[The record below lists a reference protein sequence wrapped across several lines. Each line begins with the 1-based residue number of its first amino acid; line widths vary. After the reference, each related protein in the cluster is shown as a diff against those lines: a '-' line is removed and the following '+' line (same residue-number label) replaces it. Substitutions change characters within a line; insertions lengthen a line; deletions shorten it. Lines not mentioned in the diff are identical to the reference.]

1 MVKLDRV
8 EHTITLSEG
17 VTADIADS
25 ILTISKESKSLSREF
40 VSDRV
45 ELFKD
50 GGGLIVRC
58 NLPRRSEKALAGT
71 WAAHIRNMN
80 KGVSDGFTYKMKVVY
95 SHFPMS
101 LKVEGSQ
108 LVVNNYF
115 GEKVPRR
122 ANILEGVTVT
132 PKGKSDVIVEGMD
145 KENVGQTVA
154 NIERACSVKNRDR
167 RVFQDGIYLVEKF

>member
-8 EHTITLSEG
+8 EHTITLSDG
-17 VTADIADS
+17 VSADLNDGM
-25 ILTISKESKSLSREF
+25 LTISKESNALSREF

-50 GGGLIVRC
+50 GGGVTVRC

-80 KGVSDGFTYKMKVVY
+80 KGVSEGFTYKMKVVY

-101 LKVEGSQ
+101 LKVEGDQ

-122 ANILEGVTVT
+122 AKIYDGVDVNVS
-132 PKGKSDVIVEGMD
+132 GKSDVIVTGIN
-145 KENVGQTVA
+145 KESVGQTVA
-154 NIERACSVKNRDR
+154 NIERSCSVKNRDR
-167 RVFQDGIYLVEKF
+167 RVFQDGIYLVEKN